1 MKIKSDRPLSE
12 KDQERFQE
20 AWFSILKLTQRSL
33 TAVFVMILMLFGYL
47 FFGSNINQ
55 WLTPKPVVIAQ
66 TRSSEKDTPTE
77 IAEGIHLSS
86 GLIVADG
93 WELVKRNCTACHSG
107 QLVAQNRATKEGWE
121 KMIRWMQTTQ
131 GLWDLGEA
139 EPIILDYLATHYAPE
154 ESGRRAAIDVDAIEW
169 YILKIN

>member
-1 MKIKSDRPLSE
+1 MKIKSDRPLSDQE
-12 KDQERFQE
+12 QERFQE
-20 AWFSILKLTQRSL
+20 AWLRILKLTQRSL
-33 TAVFVMILMLFGYL
+33 TAAFVMILVIFGYL
-47 FFGSNINQ
+47 FFGPTINQ
-55 WLTPKPVVIAQ
+55 WLTPKPVAAVQIK
-66 TRSSEKDTPTE
+66 SSKNEAPTE
-77 IAEGIHLSS
+77 IAEGIHLPT
-86 GLIVADG
+86 GLIVAEG

-139 EPIILDYLATHYAPE
+139 EPVILDYLATHYAPE

-169 YILKIN
+169 YILNIN